1 MTQSYSTENNVSRQR
16 IYITLIIVVCL
27 FAFFTGL
34 NKRSLFSQDV
44 VRYAEIAREMIHYD
58 SWLIPKFNGEVYTN
72 KPAPY
77 IWLIAVPSLISGEV
91 NELTARLPSALA
103 GLGAVIFTYL
113 LASRM
118 YSQSVGLFSA
128 LSLVA
133 CYKFNLLARTS
144 RTDMP
149 FTFFVIAA
157 LYFFY
162 SGIVMTSKRRRY
174 YIAGS
179 IMLAGSVLMKGPAGL
194 AVILI
199 TLITYSI
206 TKHDKQIILN
216 RYVLWGCLLFLF
228 IVGIWLV
235 PTCIVGGSE
244 FAKDL
249 IFRQNIGRFAGEI
262 DHAEPFY
269 YYFYKLPIEIA
280 PLNLLLPLVIA
291 FYFFVKNR
299 QKHDIKFIFIY
310 LVAAFAFLQLSISRN
325 IRYLL
330 PLYPAI
336 AILAG
341 IFWDDLINCRD
352 EISKIAKGFFLGT
365 TILILLLSIGLIF
378 AMPVLS
384 ANKGISK
391 PLFAIALSIML
402 AVALSRAIRI
412 WKINRAVAL
421 LVCFVAS
428 SVIAY
433 VFLVVQMDLLERV
446 PKQVAFGKELK
457 NYAGGDEL
465 FLYKYRRWDLGHTM
479 PSEFFYFGKYT
490 PAVDSWEHLRKIL
503 ELNKNRTICI
513 LTLNS
518 IYEHEFEDKE
528 SIEILLKQK
537 YIGEEVVLARI
548 YKE

>member
-1 MTQSYSTENNVSRQR
+1 MLLLV
-16 IYITLIIVVCL
+16 ICL

-44 VRYAEIAREMIHYD
+44 VRYAEIAREMIHFD
-58 SWLIPKFNGEVYTN
+58 SWLIPKFNGEVYAN

-77 IWLIAVPSLISGEV
+77 IWLIAVPSLLIGEV
-91 NELTARLPSALA
+91 NELTARMPSALA
-103 GLGAVIFTYL
+103 GFGAVIFTYL

-118 YSQSVGLFSA
+118 HSQSVGLFSA

-162 SGIVMTSKRRRY
+162 SGIITSSRRSRY
-174 YIAGS
+174 YIAGFV
-179 IMLAGSVLMKGPAGL
+179 MLAGSVLIKGPAGF
-194 AVILI
+194 AVVLI
-199 TLITYSI
+199 TLTIYSI
-206 TKHDKQIILN
+206 TKRDKQIMVN
-216 RYVLWGCLLFLF
+216 RDAVCGFLIF
-228 IVGIWLV
+228 LVIVGTWLI
-235 PTCIVGGSE
+235 PTCIIGGSE

-291 FYFFVKNR
+291 FYITTKNHQIR
-299 QKHDIKFIFIY
+299 DTKFLLIY
-310 LVAAFAFLQLSISRN
+310 MIAGFAFLQLSMSRN
-325 IRYLL
+325 IRYIL
-330 PLYPAI
+330 PIYPAI
-336 AILAG
+336 AILYG
-341 IFWDDLINCRD
+341 IFWNDLIKCRY
-352 EISKIAKGFFLGT
+352 ENAKILKGFFLGT
-365 TILILLLSIGLIF
+365 SVVILLLSLGVIF
-378 AMPVLS
+378 AMPVVC

-412 WKINRAVAL
+412 WRVNRAVAL
-421 LVCFVAS
+421 LVCFIAA

-433 VFLVVQMDLLERV
+433 VFLVVQMDYLEGV
-446 PKQVAFGKELK
+446 PAQVSFGKALK
-457 NYAGGDEL
+457 HYAEGDEL
-465 FLYKYRRWDLGHTM
+465 FLYKYRRRDSGHTM

-490 PAVDSWEHLRKIL
+490 PPIDSREHLRKIQ
-503 ELNKNRTICI
+503 ELNKNRAICI

-518 IYEHEFEDKE
+518 VYEHEFKDKDL
-528 SIEILLKQK
+528 IEILLKQE
-537 YIGEEVVLARI
+537 YMGEEVILARM
-548 YKE
+548 Y